1 MFAGYQAQ
9 KLLAAF
15 RASQKIPDAWDAWR
29 SYRAQVTENIIENS
43 IPGTSLAIFGAGR
56 LNDLSL
62 QKLLGHFSQV
72 ALFDI
77 DEAAMREGIWRDVGE
92 FLSKEKIPCGISCKK
107 TGMPAALNMFPVD
120 FVGIADGDYIAFA
133 DVMLEIAESL
143 YFYAFA
149 ATEKKDGKPSW
160 PDRDA
165 AAILA
170 RMYQKAQDE
179 LFRMYEKSRAHIPEL
194 PQETYDYTVALGVHS
209 QLGNVPAW
217 LLDAVEAYLR
227 TKEGFWCGDNQG
239 ICGSFW
245 EQGWRDMKEKLLVCM
260 ERESTFLSERLN
272 EIILSAT
279 KRKAFIGCEVSR
291 ALCGDGIW
299 YAVPDSYVSG
309 AWQAA
314 EDVKRRAARG
324 SISFENY
331 LDIIWPFSLAEEKA
345 YRMMVMEIEVG

>member
-1 MFAGYQAQ
+1 MFAGNQAQ
-9 KLLAAF
+9 KFLAAF

-62 QKLLGHFSQV
+62 PKFLGHFSRV

-77 DEAAMREGIWRDVGE
+77 DEAAMREALLRDAGK
-92 FLSKEKIPCGISCKK
+92 FLCGEKISCEK
-107 TGMPAALNMFPVD
+107 TGMSAALNMFPVD

-133 DVMLEIAESL
+133 DAMLQIVESL

-149 ATEKKDGKPSW
+149 AAEKKTGKPPW

-165 AAILA
+165 DAILS

-179 LFRMYEKSRAHIPEL
+179 LSGMYEKSRAHIPEL

-217 LLDAVEAYLR
+217 LLDAIEAYLR
-227 TKEGFWCGDNQG
+227 KKEGFWRGDNHG
-239 ICGSFW
+239 ICGGFW
-245 EQGWRDMKEKLLVCM
+245 EQGWQDMKEKLLVCM

-291 ALCGDGIW
+291 AVCEDGIW
-299 YAVPDSYVSG
+299 YAVPESHVSG

-331 LDIIWPFSLAEEKA
+331 LDIIWPFSLAEGKA
-345 YRMMVMEIEVG
+345 YRMMVMEIQVG